1 MCLHNTIHLDSCI
14 FIFTFQ
20 SVKYYFISLFLSNP
34 STSTHIAYSDTTSLT
49 SLLSPSVAKNISCDD
64 SNPHSLLHKQIPAV
78 TVVTD
83 CLGVHVANTPLHI
96 FSIHIIL
103 IIVDA
108 GSAIPKIPVVFAA
121 PCVCCVETFVKHHP
135 IFIAV
140 VASDNTAKLKNQL
153 ILEQCNNSFVVA
165 S

>member
-83 CLGVHVANTPLHI
+83 CLGVHVANTPLHV
-96 FSIHIIL
+96 FSKHIIL
-103 IIVDA
+103 IKLLTLAVLFQRFLLCLQLLE
-108 GSAIPKIPVVFAA
+108 SVVL
-121 PCVCCVETFVKHHP
+121 KHLL
-135 IFIAV
+135 
-140 VASDNTAKLKNQL
+140 NTIQFLLLLLLVIIQQN
-153 ILEQCNNSFVVA
+153 
-165 S
+165 